1 MIIKRY
7 INGRPLPTS
16 DNKPKEA
23 TPAKKQTVKPNN
35 APPAQLPVPNAP
47 VKKKGGCGCG
57 RK

>member
-35 APPAQLPVPNAP
+35 APPSDVMRLILMLIQYAP
-47 VKKKGGCGCG
+47 
-57 RK
+57 RM